1 MSPLRGLSL
10 SPNSDIKIMEL
21 RETEKKLL
29 TAVSTII
36 EEEGFTKLGVN
47 HIARQAKCDKVLI
60 YRYFGG
66 LEGLLVAWAKHNDFY
81 SFAYREFAERVA
93 QAENSDIHT
102 IVKEVLS
109 TQVSYLRES
118 HLMREL
124 YIWELSG
131 NSTFRA
137 IQLEREVSGH
147 KLQEELEKRLGNKC
161 DDCKFYITII
171 IAAINYI
178 VLFTCQYSLF
188 NSIDFSLPECWK
200 KLEKIISNYV
210 DWFLYEE
217 MNNKD
222 LK

>member
-1 MSPLRGLSL
+1 MLR
-10 SPNSDIKIMEL
+10 N
-21 RETEKKLL
+21 
-29 TAVSTII
+29 
-36 EEEGFTKLGVN
+36 LG
-47 HIARQAKCDKVLI
+47 
-60 YRYFGG
+60 
-66 LEGLLVAWAKHNDFY
+66 
-81 SFAYREFAERVA
+81 
-93 QAENSDIHT
+93 
-102 IVKEVLS
+102 
-109 TQVSYLRES
+109 
-118 HLMREL
+118 
-124 YIWELSG
+124 IWELSG

-137 IQLEREVSGH
+137 IQSEREVSGH

-188 NSIDFSLPECWK
+188 NSIDFSLPESWK